1 MPAPKPNDAAPAS
14 AANSHA
20 GDTETADASDPWA
33 ALVAAMPADGVTRMI
48 LDNSNLLGR
57 SAERWDIL
65 LDEDHAS
72 LLNDKRRAEIAALAA
87 QAEGSAVQVE
97 LTIGKTRQETP
108 AELGRRKRA
117 EDQARAEAVLMGD
130 ANVQALLSQFDGKL
144 EWARL
149 QQPASAAADGASRA
163 AAGGAPP

>member
-1 MPAPKPNDAAPAS
+1 
-14 AANSHA
+14 
-20 GDTETADASDPWA
+20 
-33 ALVAAMPADGVTRMI
+33 MPADGVTRMI

-65 LDEDHAS
+65 LDEGHAS
-72 LLNDKRRAEIAALAA
+72 LLNDKRRAEIAELAA
-87 QAEGSAVQVE
+87 QAEGGAVQVK
-97 LTIGKTRQETP
+97 LTIGQTRQETP

-117 EDQARAEAVLMGD
+117 EDQARAEAVLMDD

-149 QQPASAAADGASRA
+149 QQPASAAADAASRA
-163 AAGGAPP
+163 PAGGAPP